1 MEEIIKILH
10 TKIQYYKA
18 KYGVEP
24 NLIHVSI
31 DKYSELMSADQ
42 IYHHEKPRTTCFGIE
57 VSVDMYSAGK
67 IEVGFME

>member
-1 MEEIIKILH
+1 MEDNIKILH

-31 DKYSELMSADQ
+31 DKYNELISADQ
-42 IYHHEKPRTTCFGIE
+42 IYNHERPKITCFGIE
-57 VSVDMYSAGK
+57 VSVDMYSADK